1 MVRGQLPIVRGVLA
15 GELTESEAALRVYAA
30 AAGLLLLG
38 VLLLVFTVRW
48 WRDTRPDPPSLGPL
62 DVMGDRRWS
71 NARDAD
77 RRRLL
82 DEHRPTG
89 ADPSIPL
96 IVEPE
101 PIDLSVLARD
111 TPKNFDDLREEGPV
125 SDPAAVAVEPFD
137 ATMAADRGEL
147 EEVIER
153 EIEPVEI
160 EPVEGD
166 LVEDEL
172 VEDDLV
178 DDELVDV
185 EPTDNDLVQQVAPR
199 D

>member
-38 VLLLVFTVRW
+38 VLLMMFTVRW
-48 WRDTRPDPPSLGPL
+48 WRDTRPEPPSLGPL
-62 DVMGDRRWS
+62 EVMGERRWS
-71 NARDAD
+71 AARDAD
-77 RRRLL
+77 RRKLL
-82 DEHRPTG
+82 DEYRPNG
-89 ADPSIPL
+89 ADPSVPL
-96 IVEPE
+96 IIDPE

-111 TPKNFDDLREEGPV
+111 TPENFDDLREEGPV
-125 SDPAAVAVEPFD
+125 FDPAAADAAAAESFD

-147 EEVIER
+147 EEVIELV

-160 EPVEGD
+160 EPVE
-166 LVEDEL
+166 DEL
-172 VEDDLV
+172 VED
-178 DDELVDV
+178 

>member
-48 WRDTRPDPPSLGPL
+48 WRDTRPEPPSLGPL
-62 DVMGDRRWS
+62 EVMGERRWS

-125 SDPAAVAVEPFD
+125 SGPAAVAVAVAAESFD

-153 EIEPVEI
+153 EIEPVED
-160 EPVEGD
+160 D
-166 LVEDEL
+166 LVE
-172 VEDDLV
+172 
-178 DDELVDV
+178 DELVDV

>member
-1 MVRGQLPIVRGVLA
+1 
-15 GELTESEAALRVYAA
+15 
-30 AAGLLLLG
+30 
-38 VLLLVFTVRW
+38 
-48 WRDTRPDPPSLGPL
+48 
-62 DVMGDRRWS
+62 MGDRRWS

-153 EIEPVEI
+153 EIEPVED
-160 EPVEGD
+160 D
-166 LVEDEL
+166 LVE
-172 VEDDLV
+172 
-178 DDELVDV
+178 DELVDV